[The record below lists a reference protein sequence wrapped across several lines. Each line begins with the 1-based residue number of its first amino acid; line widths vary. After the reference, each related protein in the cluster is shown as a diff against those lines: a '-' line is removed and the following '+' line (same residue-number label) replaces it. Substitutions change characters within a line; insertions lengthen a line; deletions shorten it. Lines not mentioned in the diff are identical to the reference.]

1 MEINVGTRN
10 QKYKRYAFISYSHKD
25 VKEAKWLHKHLEYY
39 KLPND
44 IFNEYDEKNR
54 YLRPVF
60 RDKEDIGTGVLKSVL
75 RKELE
80 VSKYLIVICSPNSAQ
95 SIYVSQEAQVFI
107 DQGRIKHII
116 PYIIDGIPK
125 SGGAKECFPKSLIT
139 HIENFP
145 DDELLGANINEVG
158 RQKAFIRIV
167 SSLLNVEFDAL
178 WKRHKREQL
187 KRWFCNSVLL
197 TAVLFAFISLYNY
210 MKPIDVTFSVLEDC
224 GKNSRLPQLKSINIY
239 IEVGNKK
246 LELKLKDGRKGTVV
260 LPKQFLNTKARVKIA
275 EDYFMP
281 IDTFILLKKNNIL
294 PIKRDEYYFG
304 SIKLKIIDEVSLEGV
319 PNLKLRVDGIYSTT
333 DKNGDLNIKIPLKQQ
348 KKLYKLN
355 SDNYIFSD
363 NGVIEAPFNSESRVI
378 FAKHK

>member
-1 MEINVGTRN
+1 MDSCQKTT
-10 QKYKRYAFISYSHKD
+10 KYKRYAFISYSHKD

-187 KRWFCNSVLL
+187 KRCLCNSFLS
-197 TAVLFAFISLYNY
+197 TAVPFAFISLYNY

-224 GKNSRLPQLKSINIY
+224 EMNSRLPQLKSINIY
-239 IEVGNKK
+239 IEVGNEK
-246 LELKLKDGRKGTVV
+246 LELKLKDRRNGTVA
-260 LPKQFLNTKARVKIA
+260 LSKQCLNTKVRVKIA
-275 EDYFMP
+275 EDYFIP

-294 PIKRDEYYFG
+294 PIKRDESYFG

-333 DKNGDLNIKIPLKQQ
+333 DKNGNLNIKIPLKQQ

>member
-1 MEINVGTRN
+1 MDSCQKTT
-10 QKYKRYAFISYSHKD
+10 KYKRYAFISYSHKD
-25 VKEAKWLHKHLEYY
+25 IKEAKWLHKHLEYY

-125 SGGAKECFPKSLIT
+125 SGGVKECFPKSLIT

-187 KRWFCNSVLL
+187 KRWFCNSVLS

-224 GKNSRLPQLKSINIY
+224 EKNSCLPQLKSINIY

-294 PIKRDEYYFG
+294 PIKRDESYFG

-319 PNLKLRVDGIYSTT
+319 PNLKLRVDGFYSTT
-333 DKNGDLNIKIPLKQQ
+333 DRNGDLNIKIPLKQQ

>member
-1 MEINVGTRN
+1 MDSCQKTT
-10 QKYKRYAFISYSHKD
+10 KYKRYAFISYSHKD
-25 VKEAKWLHKHLEYY
+25 VKKAKWLHKHLEYY
-39 KLPND
+39 KLPSD
-44 IFNEYDEKNR
+44 IFNEYDENNR

-95 SIYVSQEAQVFI
+95 STYVSQEAQVFI

-187 KRWFCNSVLL
+187 KRWFCNSVLS

-224 GKNSRLPQLKSINIY
+224 EKNSSLPQLKSIDIY

-246 LELKLKDGRKGTVV
+246 FELKLKDGRKGTVV
-260 LPKQFLNTKARVKIA
+260 LPKQFLNTKARMKIA

-294 PIKRDEYYFG
+294 PIKRDESYFG

-378 FAKHK
+378 FVKHK

>member
-1 MEINVGTRN
+1 MDKKKI
-10 QKYKRYAFISYSHKD
+10 KYKRYAFISYSHKD

-80 VSKYLIVICSPNSAQ
+80 ASEYLIIICSPNSAQ
-95 SIYVSQEAQVFI
+95 STYVSQEAQVFI
-107 DQGRIKHII
+107 ELGRINHII

-125 SGGAKECFPKSLIT
+125 SGGEKECFPESLIN
-139 HIENFP
+139 HVDKFP
-145 DDELLGANINEVG
+145 DDEILGANINEVG

-167 SSLLNVEFDAL
+167 SSLLNVEFDTL

-187 KRWFCNSVLL
+187 KRLFCYSVLS
-197 TAVLFAFISLYNY
+197 TAVLFAFISLYSY

-224 GKNSRLPQLKSINIY
+224 EKNSCLPQLKSINIY

-246 LELKLKDGRKGTVV
+246 LELKLNDCRNGT
-260 LPKQFLNTKARVKIA
+260 LALSKQFLNTKVRVKIT
-275 EDYFMP
+275 EDYFIP
-281 IDTFILLKKNNIL
+281 IDTCIVLKKSNIL
-294 PIKRDEYYFG
+294 PIKRDESYFG

-333 DKNGDLNIKIPLKQQ
+333 DKNGNLNIKIPLKQQ
-348 KKLYKLN
+348 KKLYKLY

-363 NGVIEAPFNSESRVI
+363 KGVIEAPYNSESRVI
-378 FAKHK
+378 FVKHK